1 MTPFARSKYF
11 KELWPA
17 ACEVCDLNPKDD
29 ATRRGVVL
37 ECMRLVRG
45 PSVTTSS
52 PRFGP
57 DEVTALFT
65 FLIHLADP
73 ASLDKSARWDTCKQD
88 YRTFNRAAQA
98 DWHEAKLYGR
108 GKNKLDRNRFRGAAS
123 AKGGPLDSLNAE
135 EVRKRHLTFASRHQK
150 KQRAEKPTAKR
161 DILENAPAPKVILL
175 PAAAAAPAARTQQ
188 KVDVPF

>member
-11 KELWPA
+11 TELWPA
-17 ACEVCDLNPKDD
+17 ACEGCDWNPKDD
-29 ATRRGVVL
+29 AQRRAVAL

-45 PSVTTSS
+45 PLVTTSS
-52 PRFGP
+52 PAFGP

-65 FLIHLADP
+65 YLIHLADP
-73 ASLDKSARWDTCKQD
+73 TSLDKSARWVTCQED

-98 DWHEAKLYGR
+98 DYHEHALYGR
-108 GKNKLDRNRFRGAAS
+108 GKNKLDRNRFGGVAS
-123 AKGGPLDSLNAE
+123 AKGGALDTLDAA

-150 KQRAEKPTAKR
+150 KERAERSTAKR
-161 DILENAPAPKVILL
+161 DILENAPASSVILL
-175 PAAAAAPAARTQQ
+175 PAAAATPASRTQQ